1 MLVGPVP
8 LDAVPPLLP
17 PPDELLLDEPPA
29 AARST
34 LPMTLKVTVNGS
46 LFGLLNFNVRG
57 NEISFAV
64 SRLSVPSFVL

>member
-8 LDAVPPLLP
+8 LDAVPPLPP
-17 PPDELLLDEPPA
+17 PPDEPLLDVPPA
-29 AARST
+29 ELRGR
-34 LPMTLKVTVNGS
+34 LPMTLKVTVNAS

-64 SRLSVPSFVL
+64 SALSVPSFVL